1 MVLKQSSVLGMRL
14 IVLLSFLVSFSG
26 TLEINANED
35 DINWQEAKQFWAF
48 VSPSKVDP
56 SRVDDRGW
64 SRGDIDLFVLSEMKK
79 NGLEPEDDASSE
91 VLIRRIFY
99 DLIGLPP
106 SSDEVKRFKEDADE
120 KKYERLIDSLLER
133 PEYGEKMASTWL
145 NIARYAEDQAHQVGN
160 NVKFFYPHAHRYREW
175 VIKSYNSDLPYDQ
188 FIRLQLA
195 ADKIEGTVNED
206 LVALGFLGLGPQY
219 YDRGRLE
226 VKAEEWEDSVDV
238 VSRGFLA
245 LTVACARCHD
255 HKYDPI
261 SAADYHALAG
271 VFAST
276 QIHKREFDNE
286 DGAKTVIHVV
296 KDGKAQDLPI
306 YNRGDVQDK
315 GEVVPRAFLKILS
328 GEDPKKFTKG
338 SGRLELAEAISDPQN
353 PLTARVAV
361 NRIWQMLLGRGL
373 VYTTSNF
380 GHLGTRPTHPE
391 LLDHLAISFI
401 DEGWS
406 VKSLI
411 KKILL
416 SSTYRQSSLVSSDKR
431 IKDEE
436 NKFYSYF
443 KRRRLSAEM
452 IRDSMLAVSGQLER
466 GDSGKESDLISNQ
479 KNLRRTVYGRISRK
493 ELDHYL
499 ALFDYPDAN
508 IHSSSRDETV
518 TPSQKLYFLNSSFV
532 LARSSAVALASVTE
546 DRASSVEKIYR
557 RILSRPPSMEELS
570 NAIKFIESGKEKE
583 KERWAGLAQNLLI
596 SNEFIFR
603 D

>member
-1 MVLKQSSVLGMRL
+1 MRS
-14 IVLLSFLVSFSG
+14 IVLLSFLFSFNG
-26 TLEINANED
+26 TLELNANEH
-35 DINWQEAKQFWAF
+35 DINWEEASQFWAF
-48 VSPSKVDP
+48 VSPSKVDSP
-56 SRVDDRGW
+56 EIDDRGW

-79 NGLEPEDDASSE
+79 NGLEPEGDASSE

-106 SSDEVKRFKEDADE
+106 SSDELERFKEDTDE
-120 KKYERLIDSLLER
+120 KKYERLIDSLFDR

-195 ADKIEGTVNED
+195 ADKIEGTGNED

-261 SAADYHALAG
+261 SVADYHALAG

-276 QIHKREFDNE
+276 QIHKRELDNE
-286 DGAKTVIHVV
+286 GGSKTVIHVV

-328 GEDPKKFTKG
+328 GEDPKIFTKG

-361 NRIWQMLLGRGL
+361 NRIWQMLFGRGL

-380 GHLGTRPTHPE
+380 GHLGARPTHPE

-401 DEGWS
+401 EGGWS
-406 VKSLI
+406 VKSLM

-452 IRDSMLAVSGQLER
+452 IRDSMLVVSGELER
-466 GDSGKESDLISNQ
+466 GDSGNESSLISNQ
-479 KNLRRTVYGRISRK
+479 KNLRRTVYSRISRK

-532 LARSSAVALASVTE
+532 LARSSAVALALVTE
-546 DRASSVEKIYR
+546 DKASSIEKIYR
-557 RILSRPPSMEELS
+557 RILSRSPSMEELS
-570 NAIKFIESGKEKE
+570 NAMEFIRSGKEKD
-583 KERWAGLAQNLLI
+583 KERWSGLAQNLII

>member
-1 MVLKQSSVLGMRL
+1 MRS
-14 IVLLSFLVSFSG
+14 IVLLSFFFSFNG
-26 TLEINANED
+26 TLEINANEHD
-35 DINWQEAKQFWAF
+35 VNWEEARQFWAF
-48 VSPSKVDP
+48 VSPSKADP
-56 SRVDDRGW
+56 PEIDDKGW
-64 SRGDIDLFVLSEMKK
+64 SREDIDLFVLSEMKK
-79 NGLEPEDDASSE
+79 NGLEPEGDASSE

-106 SSDEVKRFKEDADE
+106 SSDELERFKEDTDE
-120 KKYERLIDSLLER
+120 KKYERLIDNLFDR

-175 VIKSYNSDLPYDQ
+175 VIESYNSDLPYDQ

-195 ADKIEGTVNED
+195 ADKIEGAGNED

-261 SAADYHALAG
+261 SVADYHALAG

-276 QIHKREFDNE
+276 QIHKRELDNE
-286 DGAKTVIHVV
+286 GGAKTVIHVV
-296 KDGKAQDLPI
+296 KDGKTQDLPI

-328 GEDPKKFTKG
+328 GEDPKIFTKG

-361 NRIWQMLLGRGL
+361 NRIWQILFGRGL

-380 GHLGTRPTHPE
+380 GHLGARPTHPE
-391 LLDHLAISFI
+391 LLDHLAVSFI
-401 DEGWS
+401 EGGWS
-406 VKSLI
+406 VKSLM

-443 KRRRLSAEM
+443 TRRRLSAEM
-452 IRDSMLAVSGQLER
+452 IRDSMLVVSGELER
-466 GDSGKESDLISNQ
+466 GDSGNESSLISNQ
-479 KNLRRTVYGRISRK
+479 KNLRRTVYSKISRK

-532 LARSSAVALASVTE
+532 LARSSAVALALVTE
-546 DRASSVEKIYR
+546 DKASSIERIYR

-570 NAIKFIESGKEKE
+570 NAMEFIRSGKEKE
-583 KERWAGLAQNLLI
+583 KERWSGLAQNLII

>member
-1 MVLKQSSVLGMRL
+1 MRS
-14 IVLLSFLVSFSG
+14 IVLLLFLFTFNGS
-26 TLEINANED
+26 LELNANEH
-35 DINWQEAKQFWAF
+35 DINWKEARQFWAF
-48 VSPSKVDP
+48 VGPVKIDP
-56 SRVDDRGW
+56 PKINGGGW
-64 SRGDIDLFVLSEMKK
+64 IRGDIDRFIFSEMEK
-79 NGLEPEDDASSE
+79 NGLEPETDANSE
-91 VLIRRIFY
+91 VLIRRLFY

-106 SSDEVKRFKEDADE
+106 SSDEVERFKEDNDE
-120 KKYERLIDSLLER
+120 KKYEKLIDHLLAR
-133 PEYGEKMASTWL
+133 PEYGEKMASSWL
-145 NIARYAEDQAHQVGN
+145 NVARYAEDQAHQVGN
-160 NVKFFYPHAHRYREW
+160 NEKFFYPHAHRYREW
-175 VIKSYNSDLPYDQ
+175 VIKSYNSDLPYNQ
-188 FIRLQLA
+188 FVRLQLA
-195 ADKIEGTVNED
+195 ADQIEGINDED

-219 YDRGRLE
+219 YNRGRLE
-226 VKAEEWEDSVDV
+226 VKAEEWEDNVDV

-261 SAADYHALAG
+261 SVADYHALAG

-276 QIHKREFDNE
+276 QIHKRELDNQH
-286 DGAKTVIHVV
+286 GTKTVIHVV
-296 KDGKAQDLPI
+296 KDGKVQDLPI

-315 GEVVPRAFLKILS
+315 GEVIPRAFLKILS
-328 GEDPKKFTKG
+328 GEDPKKFTRG
-338 SGRLELAEAISDPQN
+338 SGRLDLAEAISDPQN

-361 NRIWQMLLGRGL
+361 NRIWQLLFGRGL

-380 GHLGTRPTHPE
+380 GHLGARPTHPE

-401 DEGWS
+401 EGGWS
-406 VKSLI
+406 VKSLM

-431 IKDEE
+431 MKDED
-436 NKFYSYF
+436 NKFYSYH

-452 IRDSMLAVSGQLER
+452 IRDSMLFVSDELEH
-466 GDSGKESDLISNQ
+466 GDSGKKSGLISDN
-479 KNLRRTVYGRISRK
+479 KNLRRTIYGRISRK

-518 TPSQKLYFLNSSFV
+518 TPSQKLYFLNSPFV
-532 LARSSAVALASVTE
+532 LARSSAIASALVDE
-546 DRASSVEKIYR
+546 DKMSSIEKIYR
-557 RILSRPPSMEELS
+557 RILSRPPSVEELS
-570 NAIKFIESGKEKE
+570 NASEFIKNGKEKE
-583 KERWAGLAQNLLI
+583 KERWSGLAQNLLI

>member
-1 MVLKQSSVLGMRL
+1 MRL

-26 TLEINANED
+26 TLETNANED

-56 SRVDDRGW
+56 SRIDDRGW

-276 QIHKREFDNE
+276 QIHKRELDNE

-361 NRIWQMLLGRGL
+361 NRIWQMLFGRGL

-518 TPSQKLYFLNSSFV
+518 TPSQKLYFLNSPFV
-532 LARSSAVALASVTE
+532 LARSSAVALDSVTE
-546 DRASSVEKIYR
+546 DTASSVEKIYR

>member
-1 MVLKQSSVLGMRL
+1 MRL

-26 TLEINANED
+26 TLETNANED

-226 VKAEEWEDSVDV
+226 VKAEEWEDGVDV

-361 NRIWQMLLGRGL
+361 NRIWQMLFGRGL

-466 GDSGKESDLISNQ
+466 GDSGKKSDLISNQ

-532 LARSSAVALASVTE
+532 LSRSSAVALASVTE

>member
-1 MVLKQSSVLGMRL
+1 MRS
-14 IVLLSFLVSFSG
+14 IVLLSFFFSFNG
-26 TLEINANED
+26 TLEINANEH
-35 DINWQEAKQFWAF
+35 DINWEEARQFWAF
-48 VSPSKVDP
+48 VSPSKVNP
-56 SRVDDRGW
+56 PEIDDKGW
-64 SRGDIDLFVLSEMKK
+64 SREDIDLFVLSEMKK
-79 NGLEPEDDASSE
+79 NGLEPEGDASSE

-106 SSDEVKRFKEDADE
+106 SSDELERFKEDTDE
-120 KKYERLIDSLLER
+120 KKYERLIDNLFDR

-175 VIKSYNSDLPYDQ
+175 VIESYNSDLPYDQ

-195 ADKIEGTVNED
+195 ADKIEGAGNED

-261 SAADYHALAG
+261 SVADYHALAG

-276 QIHKREFDNE
+276 QIHKRELDNE
-286 DGAKTVIHVV
+286 GGAKTVIHVV
-296 KDGKAQDLPI
+296 KDGKTQDLPI

-328 GEDPKKFTKG
+328 GEDPKIFTKG

-361 NRIWQMLLGRGL
+361 NRIWQMLFGRGL
-373 VYTTSNF
+373 VHTTSNF
-380 GHLGTRPTHPE
+380 GHLGARPTHPE
-391 LLDHLAISFI
+391 LLDHLAVSFI
-401 DEGWS
+401 EGGWS
-406 VKSLI
+406 VKSLM

-443 KRRRLSAEM
+443 TRRRLSAEM
-452 IRDSMLAVSGQLER
+452 IRDSMLVVSGELER
-466 GDSGKESDLISNQ
+466 GDSGNESSLISNQ
-479 KNLRRTVYGRISRK
+479 KNLRRTVYSKISRK

-532 LARSSAVALASVTE
+532 LARSSAVALALVTE
-546 DRASSVEKIYR
+546 DKASSIEKIYR

-570 NAIKFIESGKEKE
+570 NAMEFIRSGKEKE
-583 KERWAGLAQNLLI
+583 KERWSGLAQNLII

>member
-1 MVLKQSSVLGMRL
+1 MRS
-14 IVLLSFLVSFSG
+14 IVLLSFFFSFNG
-26 TLEINANED
+26 TLEINANEHD
-35 DINWQEAKQFWAF
+35 VNWEEARQFWAF
-48 VSPSKVDP
+48 VSPSKADP
-56 SRVDDRGW
+56 PEIDDKGW
-64 SRGDIDLFVLSEMKK
+64 SREDIDLFVLSEMKK
-79 NGLEPEDDASSE
+79 NGLEPEGDASSE

-106 SSDEVKRFKEDADE
+106 SSDELERFKEDTDE
-120 KKYERLIDSLLER
+120 KKYERLIDNLFDR

-175 VIKSYNSDLPYDQ
+175 VIESYNSDLPYDQ

-195 ADKIEGTVNED
+195 ADKIEGAGNED

-261 SAADYHALAG
+261 SVADYHALAG

-276 QIHKREFDNE
+276 QIHKRELDNE
-286 DGAKTVIHVV
+286 GGAKTVIHVV
-296 KDGKAQDLPI
+296 KDGKTQDLPI

-315 GEVVPRAFLKILS
+315 GEVVPRSFLKILS
-328 GEDPKKFTKG
+328 GEDPKIFTKG

-361 NRIWQMLLGRGL
+361 NRIWQILFGRGL

-380 GHLGTRPTHPE
+380 GHLGARPTHPE
-391 LLDHLAISFI
+391 LLDHLAVSFI
-401 DEGWS
+401 EGGWS
-406 VKSLI
+406 VKSLM

-443 KRRRLSAEM
+443 TRRRLSAEM
-452 IRDSMLAVSGQLER
+452 IRDSMLVVSGELER
-466 GDSGKESDLISNQ
+466 GDSGNESSLISNQ
-479 KNLRRTVYGRISRK
+479 KNLRRTVYSKISRK

-532 LARSSAVALASVTE
+532 LARSSAVALALVTE
-546 DRASSVEKIYR
+546 DKASSIERIYR

-570 NAIKFIESGKEKE
+570 NAMEFIRSGKEKE
-583 KERWAGLAQNLLI
+583 KERWSGLAQNLII

>member
-1 MVLKQSSVLGMRL
+1 M
-14 IVLLSFLVSFSG
+14 LSFLFSFNG
-26 TLEINANED
+26 TLELNANEH
-35 DINWQEAKQFWAF
+35 DINWEEARQFWAF
-48 VSPSKVDP
+48 VSPSKVDSP
-56 SRVDDRGW
+56 EIDDRGW

-79 NGLEPEDDASSE
+79 NGLEPEGDASSE

-106 SSDEVKRFKEDADE
+106 SSDELERFKEDTDE
-120 KKYERLIDSLLER
+120 KKYERLIDSLFDR

-195 ADKIEGTVNED
+195 ADKIEGTGNED

-261 SAADYHALAG
+261 SVADYHALAG

-276 QIHKREFDNE
+276 QIHKRELDNE
-286 DGAKTVIHVV
+286 GGSKTVIHVV

-328 GEDPKKFTKG
+328 GEAPKIFTKG

-361 NRIWQMLLGRGL
+361 NRIWQMLFGRGL

-380 GHLGTRPTHPE
+380 GHLGARPTHPE

-401 DEGWS
+401 EGGWS
-406 VKSLI
+406 VKSLM

-452 IRDSMLAVSGQLER
+452 IRDSMLVVSGELER
-466 GDSGKESDLISNQ
+466 GDSGNESSLISNQ
-479 KNLRRTVYGRISRK
+479 KNLRRTVYSKISRK

-532 LARSSAVALASVTE
+532 LARSSAVALALVTE
-546 DRASSVEKIYR
+546 DKASSIEKIYR

-570 NAIKFIESGKEKE
+570 NAMEFIRSGKEKE
-583 KERWAGLAQNLLI
+583 KERWSGLAQNLII

>member
-1 MVLKQSSVLGMRL
+1 MRL

-26 TLEINANED
+26 TLETNANED

-56 SRVDDRGW
+56 SRIDDRGW

-276 QIHKREFDNE
+276 QIHKRELDNE

-361 NRIWQMLLGRGL
+361 NRIWQMLFGRGL

-532 LARSSAVALASVTE
+532 LSRSSAVALASVTE

>member
-1 MVLKQSSVLGMRL
+1 MRS
-14 IVLLSFLVSFSG
+14 IVLLSFFFSFNG
-26 TLEINANED
+26 TLEINANEHD
-35 DINWQEAKQFWAF
+35 VNWEEARQFWAF
-48 VSPSKVDP
+48 VSPSKADP
-56 SRVDDRGW
+56 PEIDDKGW
-64 SRGDIDLFVLSEMKK
+64 SREDIDLFVLSEMKK
-79 NGLEPEDDASSE
+79 NGLEPEGDASSE

-106 SSDEVKRFKEDADE
+106 SSDELERFKEDTDE
-120 KKYERLIDSLLER
+120 KKYERLIDNLFDR

-175 VIKSYNSDLPYDQ
+175 VIESYNSDLPYDQ

-195 ADKIEGTVNED
+195 ADKIEGAGNED

-261 SAADYHALAG
+261 SVADYHALAG

-276 QIHKREFDNE
+276 QIHKRELDNE
-286 DGAKTVIHVV
+286 GGAKTVIHVV
-296 KDGKAQDLPI
+296 KDGKTQDLPI

-315 GEVVPRAFLKILS
+315 GEVVPRSFLKILS
-328 GEDPKKFTKG
+328 GEDPKIFTKG

-361 NRIWQMLLGRGL
+361 NRIWQMLFGRGL
-373 VYTTSNF
+373 VHTTSNF
-380 GHLGTRPTHPE
+380 GHLGARPTHPE
-391 LLDHLAISFI
+391 LLDHLAVSFI
-401 DEGWS
+401 EGGWS
-406 VKSLI
+406 VKSLM

-443 KRRRLSAEM
+443 TRRRLSAEM
-452 IRDSMLAVSGQLER
+452 IRDSMLVVSGELER
-466 GDSGKESDLISNQ
+466 GDSGNESSLISNQ
-479 KNLRRTVYGRISRK
+479 KNLRRTVYSKISRK

-532 LARSSAVALASVTE
+532 LARSSAVALALVTE
-546 DRASSVEKIYR
+546 DKASSIERIYR

-570 NAIKFIESGKEKE
+570 NAMEFIRSGKEKE
-583 KERWAGLAQNLLI
+583 KERWSGLAQNLII

>member
-1 MVLKQSSVLGMRL
+1 MRL

-26 TLEINANED
+26 TLETNANED

-271 VFAST
+271 VFART

-361 NRIWQMLLGRGL
+361 NRIWQMLFGRGL

-532 LARSSAVALASVTE
+532 LSRSSAVALASVTE

>member
-1 MVLKQSSVLGMRL
+1 MRL

-26 TLEINANED
+26 TLETNANED

-276 QIHKREFDNE
+276 QIHKRELDNE

-361 NRIWQMLLGRGL
+361 NRIWQMLFGRGL

-532 LARSSAVALASVTE
+532 LARSSAVALDSVTE